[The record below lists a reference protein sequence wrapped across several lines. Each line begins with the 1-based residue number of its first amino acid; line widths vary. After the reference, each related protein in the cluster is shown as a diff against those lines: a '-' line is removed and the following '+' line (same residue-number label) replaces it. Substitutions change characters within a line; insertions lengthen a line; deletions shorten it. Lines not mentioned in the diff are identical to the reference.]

1 MLLLRRDYYYQ
12 CLTYCGTF
20 ESSAMILIQNKLEFN
35 TGSPRREIEY
45 WGQWYLYN
53 VKHIKNGLKSSFVV
67 LENTLGK
74 QFAGIE
80 FKERG
85 A

>member
-20 ESSAMILIQNKLEFN
+20 ESSAMINWNSILEVLEGRLNIEANDICTTWNIQ
-35 TGSPRREIEY
+35 
-45 WGQWYLYN
+45 
-53 VKHIKNGLKSSFVV
+53 KNGLKSSFVV